1 MASYKFDRILLL
13 CLCFFVCCAASL
25 GATDETYGAR
35 FAMDNFGVSSENV
48 RRDEDV
54 AGRIYENT
62 ISKIRSEFGV
72 QDIVFP
78 KVVVFLNGAPGA
90 GKGTNTLTVMQIL
103 GISNKPVEVSSL
115 LITPECEMLKS
126 DGKLIDDDIVI
137 MQVVRELLKPENS
150 SGIIIDGF
158 PRSPVQAYFLKR
170 LVSEFG
176 RDDTTDIS
184 KFVMVTFPVTRQTSI
199 DRQLARGAKAL
210 EDNEV
215 ARKLGSPEIKV
226 RATDVNPDAAA
237 ARYDTYEKYADE
249 CQSILD
255 GHIAHYEISAEGTR
269 EEVTDRIHSTFEK

>member
-35 FAMDNFGVSSENV
+35 FAMNNFGVSSENV

-54 AGRIYENT
+54 ADRIYENT
-62 ISKIRSEFGV
+62 ISKIRSEFGD

-78 KVVVFLNGAPGA
+78 KVVAFLNGAPGA

-137 MQVVRELLKPENS
+137 MQVVHELLKSENS

-176 RDDTTDIS
+176 RGDDIDVS
-184 KFVMVTFPVTRQTSI
+184 KFVMVTFSVTRQTSI
-199 DRQLARGAKAL
+199 DRQSARGAKAL

-215 ARKLGSPEIKV
+215 ARKLGSSEVKV

-249 CQSILD
+249 CRSILN

-269 EEVTDRIHSTFEK
+269 EEVTDRIFSTFEK

>member
-25 GATDETYGAR
+25 GATDEKYGAR
-35 FAMDNFGVSSENV
+35 FAMNNFGVSSENV

-54 AGRIYENT
+54 ADRIYENT

-103 GISNKPVEVSSL
+103 GIANKPVEVSSL
-115 LITPECEMLKS
+115 LTTPECERLKS

-176 RDDTTDIS
+176 CNDESDLS
-184 KFVMVTFPVTRQTSI
+184 KFVMVTFSVTRQTSI
-199 DRQLARGAKAL
+199 DRQIARGAKAL
-210 EDNEV
+210 EDNEI
-215 ARKLGSPEIKV
+215 ARKFGSPEVKV
-226 RATDVNPDAAA
+226 RATDINPDAAA

-249 CQSILD
+249 CRSILD
-255 GHIAHYEISAEGTR
+255 GHITHYEISAEGTR

>member
-13 CLCFFVCCAASL
+13 CLCFFVCCTASL

-35 FAMDNFGVSSENV
+35 FAMNNFGVSSENV

-54 AGRIYENT
+54 ADRIYENT
-62 ISKIRSEFGV
+62 MSKIRSEFGD

-103 GISNKPVEVSSL
+103 GIANKPVEVSSL
-115 LITPECEMLKS
+115 LTTPECEMLKS

-137 MQVVRELLKPENS
+137 MQVVHELLKPENS

-176 RDDTTDIS
+176 RGDDIDVS
-184 KFVMVTFPVTRQTSI
+184 KFVMVTFSVTKQTSI

-210 EDNEV
+210 EDNEI
-215 ARKLGSPEIKV
+215 ARKLGSPEVKV

-237 ARYDTYEKYADE
+237 ARYDTYEKYADK
-249 CQSILD
+249 CRSILD
-255 GHIAHYEISAEGTR
+255 GHITHYEISAEGTR

>member
-13 CLCFFVCCAASL
+13 CLCFFVCCTASL

-54 AGRIYENT
+54 ADRIYEST
-62 ISKIRSEFGV
+62 MSKIRSEFGA
-72 QDIVFP
+72 QDVVFP

-103 GISNKPVEVSSL
+103 GIANKPVEVSSL
-115 LITPECEMLKS
+115 LTTPECEMLKS

-176 RDDTTDIS
+176 RGDDIDVS
-184 KFVMVTFPVTRQTSI
+184 KFVMVTFSVTRQTSI
-199 DRQLARGAKAL
+199 DRQIARGAKAL
-210 EDNEV
+210 EDNEI
-215 ARKLGSPEIKV
+215 ARKLGSPEVKV

-237 ARYDTYEKYADE
+237 ARYDTYEEYADE
-249 CQSILD
+249 CQSILN

-269 EEVTDRIHSTFEK
+269 EEVTDRIFSTFKK

>member
-35 FAMDNFGVSSENV
+35 FAMNNFGVSSENV

-54 AGRIYENT
+54 ADRIYENT

-176 RDDTTDIS
+176 CNDESDLS
-184 KFVMVTFPVTRQTSI
+184 KFVMVTFSVTRQTSI
-199 DRQLARGAKAL
+199 DRQIARGAKAL
-210 EDNEV
+210 EDNEI
-215 ARKLGSPEIKV
+215 ARKFGSPEVKV

-249 CQSILD
+249 CRSILD
-255 GHIAHYEISAEGTR
+255 GHITHYEISAEGTR

>member
-25 GATDETYGAR
+25 GATDEKYGAR
-35 FAMDNFGVSSENV
+35 FAMNNFGVSSENV

-103 GISNKPVEVSSL
+103 GIANKPVEVSSL
-115 LITPECEMLKS
+115 LTTPECERLKS

-176 RDDTTDIS
+176 CNDESDLS
-184 KFVMVTFPVTRQTSI
+184 KFVMVTFSVTRQTSI
-199 DRQLARGAKAL
+199 DRQIARGAKAL
-210 EDNEV
+210 EDNEI
-215 ARKLGSPEIKV
+215 ARKFGSPEVKV

-249 CQSILD
+249 CRSILD
-255 GHIAHYEISAEGTR
+255 GHITHYEISAEGTR

>member
-13 CLCFFVCCAASL
+13 CLCFFVSCAASL

-35 FAMDNFGVSSENV
+35 FAMNNFGVSSENV

-54 AGRIYENT
+54 ADMIYENT

-137 MQVVRELLKPENS
+137 MQVVHELLKPENS

-176 RDDTTDIS
+176 RGDDIDVS
-184 KFVMVTFPVTRQTSI
+184 KFVMITFSVTRQTSI
-199 DRQLARGAKAL
+199 DRQIARGAKAL
-210 EDNEV
+210 EDNEI
-215 ARKLGSPEIKV
+215 ARKFGSPEVKV
-226 RATDVNPDAAA
+226 RATDINPDAAA

-249 CQSILD
+249 CRSILD
-255 GHIAHYEISAEGTR
+255 GHITHYEISAEGTR
-269 EEVTDRIHSTFEK
+269 EEVTDRIFSTFKK

>member
-1 MASYKFDRILLL
+1 MS
-13 CLCFFVCCAASL
+13 
-25 GATDETYGAR
+25 ATDETYGGR
-35 FAMDNFGVSSENV
+35 FVMNDSGVSSKNV
-48 RRDEDV
+48 KGDEDV
-54 AGRIYENT
+54 SDRIYENT

-72 QDIVFP
+72 RDLTFP

-115 LITPECEMLKS
+115 LTTPECERLKS

-176 RDDTTDIS
+176 RGDDIDVS
-184 KFVMVTFPVTRQTSI
+184 KFVMVTFSVMRQTSI
-199 DRQLARGAKAL
+199 DRQIARGAKAL
-210 EDNEV
+210 EDNEI
-215 ARKLGSPEIKV
+215 ARKFGSPEVKV

-249 CQSILD
+249 CRSILD
-255 GHIAHYEISAEGTR
+255 GHITHYEISAEGTR
-269 EEVTDRIHSTFEK
+269 EEVTDRIHSTFKK

>member
-1 MASYKFDRILLL
+1 ML

-35 FAMDNFGVSSENV
+35 FAMNNFGVSSENV

-54 AGRIYENT
+54 ADRIYENT
-62 ISKIRSEFGV
+62 MSKIRSEFGV

-103 GISNKPVEVSSL
+103 GIANKPVEVSSL

-137 MQVVRELLKPENS
+137 MQVVHELLKPENS

-176 RDDTTDIS
+176 CNDESDLS
-184 KFVMVTFPVTRQTSI
+184 KFVMVTFSVTRQTSI
-199 DRQLARGAKAL
+199 DRQIARGAKAL
-210 EDNEV
+210 EDNEI
-215 ARKLGSPEIKV
+215 ARKLGSPEVKV
-226 RATDVNPDAAA
+226 RATDVNPDTAA

-249 CQSILD
+249 CRSILD
-255 GHIAHYEISAEGTR
+255 GHIVYYEISAEGTR

>member
-35 FAMDNFGVSSENV
+35 FAMNNFGVSSENV

-54 AGRIYENT
+54 ADRIYENT
-62 ISKIRSEFGV
+62 MSKIRSEFGD

-137 MQVVRELLKPENS
+137 MQVVHELLKPENS

-176 RDDTTDIS
+176 RGDDIDAS
-184 KFVMVTFPVTRQTSI
+184 KFVMVTFSVTKQTSI
-199 DRQLARGAKAL
+199 DRQIARGAKAL
-210 EDNEV
+210 EDNEI
-215 ARKLGSPEIKV
+215 ARKFGSPEVKV
-226 RATDVNPDAAA
+226 RATDINPDAAA
-237 ARYDTYEKYADE
+237 ARYDTYEEYADE
-249 CQSILD
+249 CRSILD
-255 GHIAHYEISAEGTR
+255 GHITHYEISAEGTR

>member
-35 FAMDNFGVSSENV
+35 FAMNNFGVSSENV

>member
-35 FAMDNFGVSSENV
+35 FAMNNFGVSSENV

-62 ISKIRSEFGV
+62 MSNIRSEFGD

-78 KVVVFLNGAPGA
+78 KVVAFLNGAPGA

-137 MQVVRELLKPENS
+137 MQVVHELLKSENS

-176 RDDTTDIS
+176 RGDDIGAS
-184 KFVMVTFPVTRQTSI
+184 KFVMVTFSVTRQTSI

-210 EDNEV
+210 EDNEI
-215 ARKLGSPEIKV
+215 ARKLGSPEVKV

-249 CQSILD
+249 CRSILD
-255 GHIAHYEISAEGTR
+255 GHITHYEISAEGTR

>member
-25 GATDETYGAR
+25 GATDEKYGAR
-35 FAMDNFGVSSENV
+35 FAMNNFGVSSENV

-54 AGRIYENT
+54 ADRIYENT
-62 ISKIRSEFGV
+62 MSKIRSEFGV

-103 GISNKPVEVSSL
+103 GIANKPVEVSSL
-115 LITPECEMLKS
+115 LTTPECERLKS

-137 MQVVRELLKPENS
+137 MQVVHELLKPENS

-176 RDDTTDIS
+176 CNDESDLS
-184 KFVMVTFPVTRQTSI
+184 KFVMVTFSVTRQTSI
-199 DRQLARGAKAL
+199 DRQIARGAKAL
-210 EDNEV
+210 EDNEI
-215 ARKLGSPEIKV
+215 ARKFGSPEVKV

-249 CQSILD
+249 CRSILD
-255 GHIAHYEISAEGTR
+255 GHIVYYEISAEGTR

>member
-35 FAMDNFGVSSENV
+35 FAMNNFGVSSENV

-62 ISKIRSEFGV
+62 MSKIRSEFGV

-103 GISNKPVEVSSL
+103 GIANKPVEVSSL

-176 RDDTTDIS
+176 CNDESDLS
-184 KFVMVTFPVTRQTSI
+184 KFVMVTFSVTRQTSI
-199 DRQLARGAKAL
+199 DRQIARGAKAL
-210 EDNEV
+210 EDNEI
-215 ARKLGSPEIKV
+215 ARKLGSPEVKV
-226 RATDVNPDAAA
+226 RATDVNPDTAA

-249 CQSILD
+249 CRSILD
-255 GHIAHYEISAEGTR
+255 GHIVYYEISAEGTR

>member
-35 FAMDNFGVSSENV
+35 FAMNNFGVSSENV

-54 AGRIYENT
+54 ADRIYENT
-62 ISKIRSEFGV
+62 MSKIRSEFGV

-103 GISNKPVEVSSL
+103 GIANKPVEVSSL
-115 LITPECEMLKS
+115 LTTPECERLKS

-176 RDDTTDIS
+176 CNDESDLS
-184 KFVMVTFPVTRQTSI
+184 KFVMVTFSVTRQTSI
-199 DRQLARGAKAL
+199 DRQIARGAKAL
-210 EDNEV
+210 EDNEI
-215 ARKLGSPEIKV
+215 ARKFGSPEVKV

-237 ARYDTYEKYADE
+237 ALQDFA
-249 CQSILD
+249 
-255 GHIAHYEISAEGTR
+255 
-269 EEVTDRIHSTFEK
+269 

>member
-13 CLCFFVCCAASL
+13 CLCFFVCCTASL

-35 FAMDNFGVSSENV
+35 FAMNNFGVSSENV

-54 AGRIYENT
+54 ADRIYENT
-62 ISKIRSEFGV
+62 MSKIRSEFGV

-103 GISNKPVEVSSL
+103 GIANKPVEVSSL
-115 LITPECEMLKS
+115 LTTPECERLKS

-176 RDDTTDIS
+176 CNDESDLS
-184 KFVMVTFPVTRQTSI
+184 KFVMVTFSVTRQTSI
-199 DRQLARGAKAL
+199 DRQIARGAKAL
-210 EDNEV
+210 EDNEI
-215 ARKLGSPEIKV
+215 ARKFGSPEVKV

-249 CQSILD
+249 CRSILD
-255 GHIAHYEISAEGTR
+255 GHITHYEISAEGTR

>member
-25 GATDETYGAR
+25 GATDEKYGAR
-35 FAMDNFGVSSENV
+35 FAMNNFGVSSENV

-54 AGRIYENT
+54 ADRIYENT
-62 ISKIRSEFGV
+62 MSKIRSEFGV

-103 GISNKPVEVSSL
+103 GIANKPVEVSSL
-115 LITPECEMLKS
+115 LTTPECERLKS

-137 MQVVRELLKPENS
+137 MQVVHELLKPENS

-176 RDDTTDIS
+176 CNDESDLS
-184 KFVMVTFPVTRQTSI
+184 KFVMVTFSVTRQTSI
-199 DRQLARGAKAL
+199 DRQIARGAKAL
-210 EDNEV
+210 EDNEI
-215 ARKLGSPEIKV
+215 ARKFGSPEVKV

-249 CQSILD
+249 CRSILD
-255 GHIAHYEISAEGTR
+255 GHITHYEISAEGTR

>member
-35 FAMDNFGVSSENV
+35 FAMNNFGVSSENV

-137 MQVVRELLKPENS
+137 MQVVHELLKPENS

-176 RDDTTDIS
+176 RGDDIDAS
-184 KFVMVTFPVTRQTSI
+184 KFVMVTFSVTKQTSI
-199 DRQLARGAKAL
+199 DRQIARGAKAL
-210 EDNEV
+210 EDNEI
-215 ARKLGSPEIKV
+215 ARKFGSPEVKV

-249 CQSILD
+249 CRSILD
-255 GHIAHYEISAEGTR
+255 GHITHYEISAEGTR

>member
-35 FAMDNFGVSSENV
+35 FAMNNFGVSSENV

-115 LITPECEMLKS
+115 LTTPECEMLKS

-137 MQVVRELLKPENS
+137 MQVVHELLKPENS

-176 RDDTTDIS
+176 CNDESDLS
-184 KFVMVTFPVTRQTSI
+184 KFVMVTFSVTRQTSI
-199 DRQLARGAKAL
+199 DRQIARGAKAL
-210 EDNEV
+210 EDNEI
-215 ARKLGSPEIKV
+215 ARKFGSPEVKV

-249 CQSILD
+249 CRSILD
-255 GHIAHYEISAEGTR
+255 GHITHYEISAEGTR